1 MNTLTLAA
9 ALTLASI
16 ASAQET
22 LPGALHRQ
30 AQRVE
35 PLVMPEHPVQPV
47 EAAPILDSAGD
58 LGFGEGVSI
67 SQAGAAAGLP
77 SSGPM
82 LDRSE
87 LAIPVFKRIASLAGF
102 TIDRQDKR
110 GLRVS
115 HMDPTARRV
124 MVAHSQTSAQATA
137 DPCPIVKP
145 AAQLVQVVAQAAPG
159 AVRHAARRSRGG
171 GSRGATV
178 YALAVAAGAR
188 VQGAYARTG
197 EAGPLPGRMWEDGH
211 TVKMGDRTYTMT
223 GYDESKAYGSRHRWV
238 GQGEDG
244 SRQEFYTSP
253 LVFDLDGD
261 GVRMS
266 RRTQKFDADG
276 DRRADRVNDISRG
289 DGLLVLDS
297 DGDGVSGESALEAFG
312 TATDLDGDHERDSY
326 ADGFEALQALVAKA
340 ESAGVLGPQEDA
352 RLDAEELR
360 ALEKAYGLRIK
371 VGGILAKPVRLS
383 AAGIVSIALSRAES
397 TLVKDFDGQGNR
409 VTRRDGARF
418 TRADGSSSS
427 YEDVWFEVVR
437 PAGALVAS
445 R

>member
-9 ALTLASI
+9 ALTLASL
-16 ASAQET
+16 ASAQESV
-22 LPGALHRQ
+22 PGALHRQ
-30 AQRVE
+30 TQRVE

-47 EAAPILDSAGD
+47 EAASILDSAGD

-87 LAIPVFKRIASLAGF
+87 LAVPVFKRIASLAGF
-102 TIDRQDKR
+102 TIDSQDKR

-124 MVAHSQTSAQATA
+124 MVAHSQTSAQVANA
-137 DPCPIVKP
+137 PIVAP
-145 AAQLVQVVAQAAPG
+145 AAQLAQAVAQAAPR

-171 GSRGATV
+171 GSRGGMV
-178 YALAVAAGAR
+178 YALAVAAGSR
-188 VQGAYARTG
+188 VQAAVRPGESGA
-197 EAGPLPGRMWEDGH
+197 LPGRMWEDGH
-211 TVKMGDRTYTMT
+211 SVELGGRTYTMV
-223 GYDESKAYGSRHRWV
+223 GYDESKAYGSRHHWV
-238 GQGEDG
+238 GQSPDG
-244 SRQEFYTSP
+244 ARHEFYTSP

-297 DGDGVSGESALEAFG
+297 DGDGVAGESALEAFG

-326 ADGFEALQALVAKA
+326 EDGFEALRALVSKA
-340 ESAGVLGPQEDA
+340 EAAGVLGAQDDA
-352 RLDAEELR
+352 RLDAIELR
-360 ALEKAYGLRIK
+360 ALEKAYGLRMK
-371 VGGILAKPVRLS
+371 VGGILAKPVRLA
-383 AAGIVSIALSRAES
+383 AAGVVSIALSGAES
-397 TLVKDFDGQGNR
+397 KLVKDFDGQGNR
-409 VTRRDGARF
+409 VTRREGARF

-427 YEDVWFEVVR
+427 YEDVWFEVSR
-437 PAGALVAS
+437 PAASLVAS